1 MVCIFQNSLFY
12 LNFYYT
18 CVLLLSKFILL
29 QCSSLFY
36 SDEANKVKKKLQS
49 GRGSSLLQ
57 PSGSKRPKGG
67 KNEEEDSGGDESNSE
82 MRRKA

>member
-1 MVCIFQNSLFY
+1 VVCVSQYSLFY
-12 LNFYYT
+12 LNFY
-18 CVLLLSKFILL
+18 CICILLLSKFILC
-29 QCSSLFY
+29 QCSSLFH
-36 SDEANKVKKKLQS
+36 SDEASKVKKKLQS

-57 PSGSKRPKGG
+57 PPLSKRPKGD

>member
-1 MVCIFQNSLFY
+1 MVCIFQYSLFY
-12 LNFYYT
+12 LNFHFI
-18 CVLLLSKFILL
+18 CILLLSKFILS
-29 QCSSLFY
+29 QCISLFY
-36 SDEANKVKKKLQS
+36 SDEASKVKKKLQS

-57 PSGSKRPKGG
+57 PSLSKRPKGD

>member
-1 MVCIFQNSLFY
+1 VPS
-12 LNFYYT
+12 
-18 CVLLLSKFILL
+18 
-29 QCSSLFY
+29 FY
-36 SDEANKVKKKLQS
+36 SEEASKIKKKLQS

-57 PSGSKRPKGG
+57 PSLSKRPKGD

>member
-1 MVCIFQNSLFY
+1 
-12 LNFYYT
+12 
-18 CVLLLSKFILL
+18 LLSKFTLS
-29 QCSSLFY
+29 QCSFLFY
-36 SDEANKVKKKLQS
+36 SDEVNRVKKKLQS

-57 PSGSKRPKGG
+57 PSHSKRPKGD